1 MQIINLYKYHR
12 ADGGVTVSP
21 IKPEGGYTEMYRL
34 IADEGKALT
43 NGEII
48 TSCVDTESVEGWS
61 EVDDPTDETDEATEQ
76 DYLNALAELG
86 VTDEENNA

>member
-21 IKPEGGYTEMYRL
+21 NKPDCEYTENYRL

-48 TSCVDTESVEGWS
+48 TSCVDTESVDGWY
-61 EVDDPTDETDEATEQ
+61 EVDDPTDATDEATEQ

-86 VTDEENNA
+86 GNR